1 MKTTKKLFAA
11 LIMMLFLFNV
21 TPIIA
26 QDDAP
31 DGPMY
36 LTATT
41 MYWAKDYEGTMDDW
55 KAAEK
60 EYMEKVTQKNEYISH
75 AAYHTHLFTEN
86 SNEIIYVQG
95 YTSWENIEKAGAR
108 NSELEKEAWPD
119 EEAREAFLEKMNSAY
134 SSYHSD
140 EIMVS
145 MKGAKHMSEKPTKD
159 MVVYLRKNKWA
170 FPKDGT
176 MDEYGAIYK
185 KIQED
190 VINKNDYIK
199 AYYPNR
205 HNWGSDRR
213 DFIEAIFIDS
223 IHDLGKMFDRNQEL
237 MKEALTEEESE
248 ALNKYFKGH
257 ADYLYT
263 WHHELSK

>member
-11 LIMMLFLFNV
+11 FILMLFLCNAN
-21 TPIIA
+21 PILA
-26 QDDAP
+26 QDEAP
-31 DGPMY
+31 EGPMY

-41 MYWAKDYEGTMDDW
+41 MYWAKDYEGTTDDW
-55 KAAEK
+55 KANEK
-60 EYMEKVTQKNEYISH
+60 EYMEKVTKKNEYIAH
-75 AAYHTHLFTEN
+75 AAYHTHLFSEN

-95 YTSWENIEKAGAR
+95 YASWEDINKAAAR
-108 NSELEKEAWPD
+108 NAELEKEAWPD
-119 EEAREAFLEKMNSAY
+119 EETREAFLEKMNSAY

-140 EIMVS
+140 EIMVT
-145 MKGAKHMSEKPTKD
+145 MAGAKHMAEKPTKD

-170 FPKDGT
+170 FPKDGSMT
-176 MDEYGAIYK
+176 EYADLYK
-185 KIQED
+185 KIREG
-190 VINKNDYIK
+190 VIEKNEYIK

-213 DFIEAIFIDS
+213 DFIEAIFFDS
-223 IHDLGKMFDRNQEL
+223 IHDLGKMFDRNNEL
-237 MKEALTEEESE
+237 MKEALTEDEGK
-248 ALNKYFKGH
+248 ALGKYFKGH